1 MIPGAAIADHL
12 LASLRRA
19 QRGDVPFRHW
29 LLEDLL
35 PEAATNALRALPYLP
50 PAIEDTAG
58 RRETYNASRQFFGKP
73 DQAAHP
79 ICAAIAQ
86 AYQDPRVTA
95 AFGTLCGVSLAG
107 SYLRVEY
114 CLDSNGFW
122 LEPHTD
128 IGAKLFTH
136 LIYLSTGPGCEAWGT
151 DLLTPDGELVARA
164 PATPNSGLIF
174 IPASDSW
181 HGFAPRPIEGVRR
194 TLIVNYVRDEWRARH
209 ELCFPEQSVGAAR

>member
-1 MIPGAAIADHL
+1 MITGAAIADHL
-12 LASLRRA
+12 LTSLHRA

-29 LLEDLL
+29 LLTDLL
-35 PEAATNALRALPYLP
+35 PEAATDALRALPYVP
-50 PAIEDTAG
+50 PVIEDTAG
-58 RRETYNASRQFFGKP
+58 RRETCNASRQFFAP
-73 DQAAHP
+73 RDQGEHS

-86 AYQDPRVTA
+86 AYQDPRVTRA
-95 AFGTLCGVSLAG
+95 LEDLCAVSLAG
-107 SYLRVEY
+107 GYLRVEY
-114 CLDSNGFW
+114 CLDSKGFW

-136 LIYLSTGPGCEAWGT
+136 LIYLSTGPGSEAWGT

-164 PATPNSGLIF
+164 PAKANSGLIF

-209 ELCFPEQSVGAAR
+209 ELCFPDRPIDK